1 MPKAKKLP
9 SGNWR
14 VQVYSHTDGNGKKVY
29 RSFTGSTKKEAEF
42 LAVQFSQNKK
52 AARDPLNLT
61 LGEATKRFI
70 QSRDGVLSPSTI
82 QGYEKIL
89 ANAMPELWGIKL
101 SALTSDVVQ
110 GAVNR
115 YAKEPSLRTGRT
127 RSAKTVANAYG
138 LISAVMREYSPDNV
152 IHVRLPA
159 RQKVY
164 RDMPEPEDVIKA
176 IKGTCIELPCLL
188 AMWLSLTMSEIR
200 GIRCIRDIKG
210 NVLTVQSAMLDIGG
224 EPVDRHQTKVDSR
237 TRRHVLPDYIMGL
250 INQQETYK
258 TATQTGEDCH
268 LIQMTH
274 SQIYKPFMRVLK
286 EQGMEPMRFHDLR
299 HMSASIML
307 QLGVPDKYAM
317 ERGGWKTDKI
327 MKSVYQHTFSSGREK
342 ADRKVNDFFENLIS
356 E

>member
-1 MPKAKKLP
+1 MDLDYHNSRCVFAKKQKGSDFFMPKAKKLP

-152 IHVRLPA
+152 IHVRLPVGYVAVAHNVRNQRDSLHSRYKRQRSHCAISNA
-159 RQKVY
+159 RY
-164 RDMPEPEDVIKA
+164 
-176 IKGTCIELPCLL
+176 
-188 AMWLSLTMSEIR
+188 WR
-200 GIRCIRDIKG
+200 G
-210 NVLTVQSAMLDIGG
+210 
-224 EPVDRHQTKVDSR
+224 
-237 TRRHVLPDYIMGL
+237 
-250 INQQETYK
+250 
-258 TATQTGEDCH
+258 
-268 LIQMTH
+268 
-274 SQIYKPFMRVLK
+274 
-286 EQGMEPMRFHDLR
+286 
-299 HMSASIML
+299 AS
-307 QLGVPDKYAM
+307 G
-317 ERGGWKTDKI
+317 
-327 MKSVYQHTFSSGREK
+327 
-342 ADRKVNDFFENLIS
+342 
-356 E
+356 